1 MNPRDNRLHYI
12 HASRDSVEISLNTLN
27 NNKYYEKI
35 AMKNSPFRQNEEE
48 KKNTQKTRGSLTKD
62 KPDNIISYLI

>member
-48 KKNTQKTRGSLTKD
+48 KKKNTK
-62 KPDNIISYLI
+62 N